1 MLMSELPWYHD
12 GLLGATLEKPLS
24 FGSSV
29 MLRTVSHFFNFLSLF
44 SPQFLP
50 LFRSLRIFL
59 CFGIKNFVN
68 CIVYVVWRVTKSHFF
83 KVHVD

>member
-1 MLMSELPWYHD
+1 MLMSELPWHHD

-29 MLRTVSHFFNFLSLF
+29 MPRTVSHFFNFLSLF

-59 CFGIKNFVN
+59 CWNKKLCKLHCLCGLAGDKIAFL
-68 CIVYVVWRVTKSHFF
+68 
-83 KVHVD
+83 